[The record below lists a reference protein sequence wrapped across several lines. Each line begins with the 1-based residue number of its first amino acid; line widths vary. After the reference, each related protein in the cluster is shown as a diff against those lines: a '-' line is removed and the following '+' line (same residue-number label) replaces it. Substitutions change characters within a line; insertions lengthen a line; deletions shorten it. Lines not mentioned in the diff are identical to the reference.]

1 MKKGFLNLVL
11 FLLICNSVYNIL
23 INLTLPPLCSED
35 GEIITVDKC
44 RYYDL
49 SSDKVD
55 SLGQP
60 LIHEDSKK
68 YFKSIR
74 AWFIPEVIFNFLML
88 SIGISYFVVP
98 QKHKKLFAYIVVG
111 ASILNSLIYIIKN
124 VKEPPMCSQT
134 EQNTH
139 EKCVNYTL
147 YTNMV
152 DLWAIPIK
160 HYDSYDFH
168 QQRMGLKLGEIIV
181 KAVILAFSIFTLIKK

>member
-23 INLTLPPLCSED
+23 INLTLPPLCPEK
-35 GEIITVDKC
+35 GIITVDKC
-44 RYYDL
+44 RFYDL

-55 SLGQP
+55 DLGQP
-60 LIHEDSKK
+60 ILHKDSDD

-98 QKHKKLFAYIVVG
+98 RKHKKLFAYIVVG
-111 ASILNSLIYIIKN
+111 ASILNSLIYIIKHA
-124 VKEPPMCSQT
+124 KEPPICSQT
-134 EQNTH
+134 EKNTH

-147 YTNMV
+147 YTNYIDV
-152 DLWAIPIK
+152 WTFPIR
-160 HYDSYDFH
+160 HADSYDF
-168 QQRMGLKLGEIIV
+168 QRQRMGLKLGEIIV
-181 KAVILAFSIFTLIKK
+181 KVVILTFSIFTLIKK